1 MVFPIHPFT
10 DSPIHRLIEVP
21 VDVKDVLAELFSYT
35 QFGIKLGLGRVR
47 LLLSALGDPHDRF
60 PSVHI
65 AGTNGKGSTAAM
77 AASIFQAAGLRVGLY
92 TSPHLC
98 RFSERI
104 RIDGRPMGEAD
115 VVRHYIEIKRA
126 WASLGKAREE
136 EGDATFFELTTAMA
150 FRHFAERRVDAAVI
164 ETGLGGRLDA
174 TNVLRPVVSVLTTVS
189 HDHEAHLGG
198 SLTAIARE
206 KAGIIKPGVPVVA
219 GSLVSEASAVVE
231 QAAREKGSRLI
242 RLGEE
247 FRAESVRLT
256 AAGGTFDWTREDAS
270 FSGLSVPLAGA
281 HQVRNAAMAV
291 ATAMEAARASGGAFD
306 VGETAVREGLGR
318 VSWPG
323 RFEVLSSAPTVILD
337 GAHNPEGMCALVDA
351 LSLLSPSERRIL
363 VFGALAD
370 KNAGRML
377 ASAGPAFDR
386 IVLVK
391 PDSERAADPR
401 ELADLVP
408 DGPEVIVRDGA
419 DTALAEVLEEAGAGD
434 RIVVTGSLYLVG
446 EARAVIRAVP
456 V

>member
-1 MVFPIHPFT
+1 M
-10 DSPIHRLIEVP
+10 
-21 VDVKDVLAELFSYT
+21 DVKEILAELFSYT

-47 LLLSALGDPHDRF
+47 LLLSALGDPQDRF
-60 PSVHI
+60 PSIHV

-77 AASIFQAAGLRVGLY
+77 AASILQAAGLRVGLY

-98 RFSERI
+98 DFSERI
-104 RIDGRPMGEAD
+104 RIDGRPIGEAD
-115 VVRHYIEIKRA
+115 VARHYLYIKRV
-126 WASLGKAREE
+126 WASLGKAGVE
-136 EGDATFFELTTAMA
+136 EGDPTFFELTTAMA

-174 TNVLRPVVSVLTTVS
+174 TNVLRPIVTVLTTIS
-189 HDHEAHLGG
+189 RDHEAHLGG
-198 SLTAIARE
+198 SISAIARE
-206 KAGIIKPGVPVVA
+206 KAGIIKLGVPVVV
-219 GSLVSEASAVVE
+219 GSLVSEAEAVVG
-231 QAAREKGSRLI
+231 QAARERGAKVV

-256 AAGGTFDWTREDAS
+256 AAGGTFDWTREGAC
-270 FSGLSVPLAGA
+270 FAGLSIPLAGA
-281 HQVRNAAMAV
+281 HQVRNAAV
-291 ATAMEAARASGGAFD
+291 AAAAATEAARASGGAFD
-306 VGETAVREGLGR
+306 VGEQAVREGLRR

-337 GAHNPEGMCALVDA
+337 GAHNPEGMCALIDA
-351 LSLLSPSERRIL
+351 LSLLPPSERRTL

-408 DGPEVIVRDGA
+408 GGPEVIVRHRA
-419 DTALAEVLEEAGAGD
+419 EEALAEILDGAGALD
-434 RIVVTGSLYLVG
+434 RIVVAGSLYLVG
-446 EARAVIRAVP
+446 EARASFRAAGARTLP
-456 V
+456 VQ

>member
-1 MVFPIHPFT
+1 M
-10 DSPIHRLIEVP
+10 
-21 VDVKDVLAELFSYT
+21 DVKEILAELFSYT

-47 LLLSALGDPHDRF
+47 LLLSALGDPQDRF
-60 PSVHI
+60 PSIHV

-77 AASIFQAAGLRVGLY
+77 AASILQAAGLRVGLY

-98 RFSERI
+98 DFSERI
-104 RIDGRPMGEAD
+104 RIDGRPIGEAD
-115 VVRHYIEIKRA
+115 VARHYLYIKRV
-126 WASLGKAREE
+126 WASLGKAGVE
-136 EGDATFFELTTAMA
+136 EGDPTFFELTTAMA

-174 TNVLRPVVSVLTTVS
+174 TNVLRPIVTVLTTIS
-189 HDHEAHLGG
+189 RDHEAHLGG
-198 SLTAIARE
+198 SISAIARE
-206 KAGIIKPGVPVVA
+206 KAGIIKLGVPVVV
-219 GSLVSEASAVVE
+219 GSLVSEAQAVVG
-231 QAAREKGSRLI
+231 QAARERGAKVV

-256 AAGGTFDWTREDAS
+256 AAGGTFDWTREDAC
-270 FSGLSVPLAGA
+270 FAGLSIPLAGA
-281 HQVRNAAMAV
+281 HQVRNAAV
-291 ATAMEAARASGGAFD
+291 AAAAATEAARASGGAFD
-306 VGETAVREGLGR
+306 VGEQAVREGLRR

-337 GAHNPEGMCALVDA
+337 GAHNPEGMCALIDA
-351 LSLLSPSERRIL
+351 LSLLAPSERRTL

-386 IVLVK
+386 IVLVR

-408 DGPEVIVRDGA
+408 DGPEAIVRGGVGG
-419 DTALAEVLEEAGAGD
+419 ALAEILDGAGARD
-434 RIVVTGSLYLVG
+434 RIVVAGSLYLVG
-446 EARAVIRAVP
+446 EARASFRAAGARTLP
-456 V
+456 VQ